1 MIFLFRKCFLGTLI
15 KDATLTEVLILNSQG
30 SRVSV
35 LTNLSGK
42 TETNFG
48 FTYEGGA
55 TVNTGCSLLWQNT
68 YYMFGGYDNKY
79 QIARLDD
86 CQLTKIGDLSFSFWY
101 GGCATVDDKVYLCF
115 SNKQAEEHD
124 VCRFSLSPIGA
135 FELTANSI
143 YKHMG
148 IKIAAY
154 ESELNL
160 K

>member
-86 CQLTKIGDLSFSFWY
+86 CQLTKIGDLSFSFYY
-101 GGCATVDDKVYLCF
+101 GGCATVDDKVYICF
-115 SNKQAEEHD
+115 DYDYGKNVCHSSSSPTGIFNSLTNSTYNHD
-124 VCRFSLSPIGA
+124 G
-135 FELTANSI
+135 T
-143 YKHMG
+143 
-148 IKIAAY
+148 KIAAV
-154 ESELNL
+154 ER